1 MKKKFL
7 SLMMAAAM
15 VATTSVS
22 AFAKDYKWT
31 EDTEQNADVTIT
43 GNVADDGGHFVPG
56 TLSVSIPTT
65 TTYTTIDGNKK
76 KLFTSS
82 GIVYIKENIINF
94 CCDSFNFPEEIDIDR
109 AEQSLKRAQERLN
122 NKENNNI
129 DIERAKRAEAR
140 AKARLELK

>member
-1 MKKKFL
+1 MGKLIKLNIVTPGREVLTEEVVSLSTNESDGKIEFL
-7 SLMMAAAM
+7 ANYAPTII
-15 VATTSVS
+15 AT
-22 AFAKDYKWT
+22 
-31 EDTEQNADVTIT
+31 
-43 GNVADDGGHFVPG
+43 
-56 TLSVSIPTT
+56 IPTI

-82 GIVYIKENIINF
+82 GIVYIKDNIINF
-94 CCDSFNFPEEIDIDR
+94 CCDSFNLPEEIDRDR

-140 AKARLELK
+140 AKARLSLK

>member
-1 MKKKFL
+1 MGKLIKL
-7 SLMMAAAM
+7 NIVAPGREVLTEEVVSL
-15 VATTSVS
+15 ATTEGDGKIEIL
-22 AFAKDYKWT
+22 ANYAP
-31 EDTEQNADVTIT
+31 TIIAT
-43 GNVADDGGHFVPG
+43 
-56 TLSVSIPTT
+56 IPTI

-76 KLFTSS
+76 NLFTSS
-82 GIVYIKENIINF
+82 GIVYIKDNIINF
-94 CCDSFNFPEEIDIDR
+94 CCDSFNFPEEIDRER

>member
-1 MKKKFL
+1 MGKLIKL
-7 SLMMAAAM
+7 NIVAPGREVLTEEIVSL
-15 VATTSVS
+15 ATTEGDGKIEFL
-22 AFAKDYKWT
+22 ANYAP
-31 EDTEQNADVTIT
+31 TIIAT
-43 GNVADDGGHFVPG
+43 
-56 TLSVSIPTT
+56 IPTI

-82 GIVYIKENIINF
+82 GIVYIKDNIINF
-94 CCDSFNFPEEIDIDR
+94 CCDSFNLPEEIDRDR

-122 NKENNNI
+122 NKEKNNI

>member
-1 MKKKFL
+1 MGKLIKL
-7 SLMMAAAM
+7 NIVAPGREVLTEEVVSL
-15 VATTSVS
+15 ATTEGDGKIEIL
-22 AFAKDYKWT
+22 ANYAP
-31 EDTEQNADVTIT
+31 TIIAT
-43 GNVADDGGHFVPG
+43 
-56 TLSVSIPTT
+56 IPTV
-65 TTYTTIDGNKK
+65 TTYTTMDGSKK

-82 GIVYIKENIINF
+82 GIVYIKDNIINF
-94 CCDSFNFPEEIDIDR
+94 CCDSFNFPEEIDRDR